1 MKFYHSCLESFLLGV
16 TIIACC
22 IVSTAVAEE
31 PSSQLGEIVVTATRS
46 EKEIAAVPGEAT
58 VLTRKDIE
66 RRTVKTLDDA
76 LTGVPGLYTR
86 KQSGSMVNLSLH
98 GIPDLKRS
106 LFMQDGIPLNNSY
119 TGNVRF
125 NGFASG
131 VVDRIE
137 VVEGPFSSLYGGSAM
152 GGVVNI
158 ITRMPEKREASFSAG
173 YGSSWSR
180 GTATDDYR
188 HFSLVY
194 GDRLFERL
202 SLLVGYDYKATN
214 GFPQELN
221 IQSLQP
227 PANIAGWAPTTDTG
241 GAGKYLIGDRG
252 DSYWR
257 DENITVKAAYNFSPK
272 TRLTFSFVNVNYAYG
287 TNEPHTLLYDQRGTP
302 EFSYDVV
309 TYTEKKVKGKTTLV
323 ANSKSVPEATFLNN
337 YGGSAERDYRL
348 SLDSEIGAV
357 RMKTSVAVLDLTP
370 SWYVTPGATVTT
382 TRSGGPGKLSTTS
395 TQNYSADVQFEVPL
409 FAKQVLTVGGSFRH
423 GVADMEEYSLSS
435 WTNEDSR
442 TALTYRAG
450 GRDTTWALFFQ
461 DEIALAETLTV
472 YVGGRMDWWKTF
484 DGYADQIGTSGY
496 PKNYDERS
504 ASAFSPKAALVFKP
518 FAGTT
523 LRTSVGKAFRPPTV
537 YELYRTWTSSS
548 GVTYN
553 GNPDLKPEKLTAWD
567 VGAEQSLWSGA
578 KIKLSYFE
586 NYLKNLV
593 YRKTISSAQR
603 DYINA
608 GKAESRGVI
617 TGVEQKVSSWLK
629 LYADVT
635 FVDSRIRE
643 NSASPA
649 SEGRRMTDVPGR
661 TITIGADFEY
671 QNIKASVLGT
681 YVSKRYG
688 DDTNADVVNGV
699 YMSYDPYFTLN
710 ARISYTIMKHA
721 ELSFSVDNILNRN
734 YFSYYQAP
742 GRSWFAELKIAL

>member
-1 MKFYHSCLESFLLGV
+1 MKSCWSGLALFLAGITV
-16 TIIACC
+16 FACC
-22 IVSTAVAEE
+22 IVPTVGAEE
-31 PSSQLGEIVVTATRS
+31 PKSQLGEIVVTATRS

-76 LTGVPGLYTR
+76 LTGVPGLFTR

-158 ITRMPEKREASFSAG
+158 ITRMPEKREATFSAG

-180 GTATDDYR
+180 GTAPDDYR
-188 HFSLVY
+188 HFSFVY

-202 SLLVGYDYKATN
+202 SLLIGYDHKATD

-227 PANIAGWAPTTDTG
+227 PANIFGWSPTTDTS

-257 DENITVKAAYNFSPK
+257 DTNITAKAAYDFSPK

-287 TNEPHTLLYDQRGTP
+287 TNEPRTLLYDQQGTP
-302 EFSYDVV
+302 KFSYDVV
-309 TYTEKKVKGKTTLV
+309 TYTAKKVKGKTTLV
-323 ANSKSVPEATFLNN
+323 ANTKSVPEATFLNN

-348 SLDSEIGAV
+348 SLDSEIRTV
-357 RMKTSVAVLDLTP
+357 KMKTSVGVLDLTP
-370 SWYVTPGATVTT
+370 SWYVTPGSTATTI
-382 TRSGGPGKLSTTS
+382 RSGGPGKLSTTP
-395 TQNYSADVQFEVPL
+395 TQNYSADAQFEIPL

-423 GVADMEEYSLSS
+423 GVADMEEYTLSS

-442 TALTYRAG
+442 TDLTYRAG

-461 DEIALAETLTV
+461 DEIALADTLTA
-472 YVGGRMDWWKTF
+472 YVGGRMDWWRTF
-484 DGYADQIGTSGY
+484 DGYADQIGSSGY

-523 LRTSVGKAFRPPTV
+523 LRTSAGKAFRPPTV

-578 KIKLSYFE
+578 KIKVSYFE

-593 YRKTISSAQR
+593 YRKTTSSAQR

-617 TGVEQKVSSWLK
+617 AGVEQKISSWLK

-649 SEGRRMTDVPGR
+649 SEGKRMTDVPGR
-661 TITIGADFEY
+661 TINIGADFEY
-671 QNIKASVLGT
+671 QSVKASVLGT

-688 DDTNADVVNGV
+688 DDTNADIVNDV

-721 ELSFSVDNILNRN
+721 ELSFAVDNILNRK